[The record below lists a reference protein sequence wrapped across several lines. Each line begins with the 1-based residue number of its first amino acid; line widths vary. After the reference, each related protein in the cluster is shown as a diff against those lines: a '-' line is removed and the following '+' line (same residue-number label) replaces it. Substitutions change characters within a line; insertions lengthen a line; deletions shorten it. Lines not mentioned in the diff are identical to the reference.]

1 MSFIDDYLVYTDTV
15 ECPQIFQI
23 WCAFS
28 CLSAAAQRKVWMDM
42 DLFRIVPNLY
52 VTLIAPP
59 GRCRKGVAMGIA
71 KELVDSVEGIKTKSD
86 SITKEA
92 IFEAMEASVQRFEL
106 PEHKT
111 GNFIHSSLTIYANEM
126 SLLIKKGDKDF
137 VAALNSLFD
146 SQVVFKHTTKTRGEN
161 KIVNPY
167 LNILGCTTPDWIN
180 ANIHEDILEG
190 GLSARTMLICTH
202 TPKPANPEPK
212 LSPEGKV
219 AKLRLMKRL
228 NQILLIGGKYVL
240 HPDTRKF
247 YNEWYIE
254 HYDVEP
260 PNQKLTGY
268 WHRKAT
274 HLLKLSM
281 LNALAN
287 HDEPQIKLDDLKY
300 ALGLLDMSEPLFDDA
315 LKGVGRNV
323 LSSHAQD
330 IYEYI
335 KMKEQIE
342 QGVVLASFYHTLNE
356 KEFVEIIATLIAT
369 RRIDREITETG
380 KTMLKVNKGTTL

>member
-1 MSFIDDYLVYTDTV
+1 MGFIEDYLLYTESV
-15 ECPQIFQI
+15 ESPEIFST
-23 WCAFS
+23 WCAYS
-28 CLSAAAQRKVWMDM
+28 CLSAAAQRKIWMDM
-42 DLFRIVPNLY
+42 DLFRVVPNLY
-52 VTLIAPP
+52 ITLIAPP
-59 GRCRKGVAMGIA
+59 GRCRKGVSMGIA
-71 KELVDSVEGIKTKSD
+71 KELVDSIESIKTKSD

-106 PEHKT
+106 PEHRT

-146 SQVVFKHTTKTRGEN
+146 SQIVFKHTTKTRGEN

-190 GLSARTMLICTH
+190 GLSARTMLICMYK
-202 TPKPANPEPK
+202 PKPPNPEPK
-212 LSPEGKV
+212 LSDESRV

-228 NQILLIGGKYVL
+228 NQILNIGGKYRL
-240 HPDTRKF
+240 NKEAREY
-247 YNEWYIE
+247 YNDWYIR
-254 HYDVEP
+254 HYNIEP
-260 PNQKLTGY
+260 PSQKLTGY

-281 LNALAN
+281 LTSLAV
-287 HDEPQIKLDDLKY
+287 HDHNEVSLDDVKF
-300 ALGLLDMSEPLFDDA
+300 ALGLLDMSEPCFEEA
-315 LKGVGRNV
+315 LKGVGRNQ

-330 IYEYI
+330 ILEFV
-335 KMKEQIE
+335 KMKGSVE
-342 QGVVLASFYHTLNE
+342 QGIVLANFYHTLNE

-369 RRIDREITETG
+369 QRIDRQITETG
-380 KTMLKVNKGTTL
+380 KTLLKIRKVE